1 MVWNPEFV
9 LEVETQ
15 AHMQKML
22 SLAVGFSALIISSV
36 ASAQFDGPAPLAWRW
51 QQSSTSAPGGSPLV
65 VDNTI
70 YQSLGGRV
78 FSLDKDSANLK
89 WRFPA
94 LDPVEGVFHST
105 PVLLGGTLV
114 VAADNKLIYGVDPVT
129 GQLKWS
135 HPTPSPVYGQPVAVG
150 QFIVFALSEN
160 QLLAI
165 KPEDGTEAWT
175 KPYNI
180 YDGIQGTLGVFH
192 DDVLICTNKTTLVAF
207 NVNTLKFDWTVPF
220 SQMPPSPMPVTQG
233 DRVLMTSGPFLIA
246 INGST
251 GRPLWQV
258 DTKLQL
264 AYPPAVSEA
273 GVMVV
278 SVDGQVEL
286 FDTNHRLINKTPIA
300 LSSTPVA
307 RPTPVG
313 TKYIVPTSNGG
324 VVLLDPTSGRTL
336 WNYIIHPID
345 EMVLQT
351 TTKAPGGKGGPGAGG
366 PGLGGGGL
374 AGGGGAGLGGGGG
387 QNNKKDDTVYFIQAS
402 GSAVLAGQTLL
413 VPAKDGSLLAFD
425 KDSGVDLTPPT
436 ASMEFPNPG
445 DSVSG
450 QPPLVLLFKIQDDAS
465 GINKDT
471 LKITIDGQKLDYTF
485 TKEGLVLVRF
495 SLTGNNKP
503 LTDGRKTFTVTVS
516 DWLGNEGKSDFSIMV
531 DNTFPPIK
539 LPGQETKEKNGPGG
553 RSGKGGGFGGSGF
566 GGGGNDG
573 GASGAGG

>member
-94 LDPVEGVFHST
+94 LDPVDGVFRST

-114 VAADNKLIYGVDPVT
+114 VAADNKLIYGVDPKT

-180 YDGIQGTLGVFH
+180 YDGIQGTLGVYQN
-192 DDVLICTNKTTLVAF
+192 DVLICTNKTTLVAF

-264 AYPPAVSEA
+264 AFAPAVSES
-273 GVMVV
+273 GIMVV
-278 SVDGQVEL
+278 ANDGQVEL
-286 FDTNHRLINKTPIA
+286 FDTNHKLINKTPIA

-313 TKYIVPTSNGG
+313 TKYVIPTSNGG
-324 VVLLDPTSGRTL
+324 VVLLDPSSGRTL

-345 EMVLQT
+345 EMVLQST
-351 TTKAPGGKGGPGAGG
+351 SKPTGGKGGPGAGG
-366 PGLGGGGL
+366 GPGLGGGGGGGL
-374 AGGGGAGLGGGGG
+374 LGGGAGGGAG
-387 QNNKKDDTVYFIQAS
+387 QNKKNDDVVYYIQAS

-425 KDSGVDLTPPT
+425 KDTGVDLTPPT
-436 ASMEFPNPG
+436 TSMEFPNPG
-445 DSVSG
+445 DSISG
-450 QPPLVLLFKIQDDAS
+450 QPPLILLFKIQDDAS

-471 LKITIDGQKLDYTF
+471 LKITLDGQKLDYTF
-485 TKEGLVLVRF
+485 TKEGLALVRF
-495 SLTGNNKP
+495 SQTGNNKP
-503 LTDGRKTFTVTVS
+503 LSDGRKTFTVTVS
-516 DWLGNEGKSDFSIMV
+516 DWLGNEGKSEFSVMV
-531 DNTFPPIK
+531 DNTLPTIK
-539 LPGQETKEKNGPGG
+539 LPGADTKATGPGG
-553 RSGKGGGFGGSGF
+553 RGGGKGGGFGG
-566 GGGGNDG
+566 G
-573 GASGAGG
+573 GATGNGDGR